1 VALIALALAARS
13 LPPTERNVR
22 PFDAVAALLC
32 AALFACLLFA
42 IAGAAHLGWK
52 PAAFALALCAA
63 CTVGLRLRES
73 GRDSPILAF
82 DLFRIR
88 LFSLSS
94 ATSICAFTVQG
105 LVFVVLPFLFQ
116 FKLGYSQVQS
126 GFLITSWPLTVALMT
141 LVAATLSDRIA
152 PGILGC
158 AGLITIGA
166 GLASLAM
173 LPDSAQ
179 IYDITW
185 RLILCG
191 VGFSLFQSPNMVA
204 MMKSAPPHRSGSA
217 GGILAASRLLG
228 QATGAA
234 AVAFCVSTWPVGGI
248 TGALWLGTFIAL
260 AGSAI
265 SLARIAPFAK
275 RAG

>member
-1 VALIALALAARS
+1 
-13 LPPTERNVR
+13 
-22 PFDAVAALLC
+22 
-32 AALFACLLFA
+32 
-42 IAGAAHLGWK
+42 
-52 PAAFALALCAA
+52 
-63 CTVGLRLRES
+63 
-73 GRDSPILAF
+73 
-82 DLFRIR
+82 
-88 LFSLSS
+88 
-94 ATSICAFTVQG
+94 
-105 LVFVVLPFLFQ
+105 
-116 FKLGYSQVQS
+116 
-126 GFLITSWPLTVALMT
+126 MT